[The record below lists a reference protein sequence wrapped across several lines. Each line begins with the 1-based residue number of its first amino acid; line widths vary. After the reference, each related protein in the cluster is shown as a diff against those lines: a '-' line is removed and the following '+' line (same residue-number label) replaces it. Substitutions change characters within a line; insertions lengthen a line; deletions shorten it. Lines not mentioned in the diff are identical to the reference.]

1 MAKKNPSSGELG
13 NLYLP
18 QCINYINVQTN
29 GTRGDILRSH
39 IKNEKRGRL
48 TLLCTLWMRCKC
60 AAHLATAGS
69 RCDQSVV
76 RNMAALLAV
85 RICWEE
91 HHCRWSHR
99 HLITSCALT
108 DTCMWMCWYIYFL
121 FPACLNFMLSTMCVF
136 LDSVLSVFMHICGS
150 RLPIASQRGRWIS
163 WRIFFLVL
171 RGAAT
176 CCLHYKPPDHKASC
190 RSLCQHI

>member
-1 MAKKNPSSGELG
+1 MKRKFKKDVAKKKQPSSGELG

-108 DTCMWMCWYIYFL
+108 DTCMHVNVLVHLFLISCMFKFHAFYHVCVPGQRAECVHAHMWLQAANSISKRQVDLMENL
-121 FPACLNFMLSTMCVF
+121 FPSAQRRSHLLFTLQ
-136 LDSVLSVFMHICGS
+136 
-150 RLPIASQRGRWIS
+150 ASG
-163 WRIFFLVL
+163 
-171 RGAAT
+171 
-176 CCLHYKPPDHKASC
+176 P
-190 RSLCQHI
+190 